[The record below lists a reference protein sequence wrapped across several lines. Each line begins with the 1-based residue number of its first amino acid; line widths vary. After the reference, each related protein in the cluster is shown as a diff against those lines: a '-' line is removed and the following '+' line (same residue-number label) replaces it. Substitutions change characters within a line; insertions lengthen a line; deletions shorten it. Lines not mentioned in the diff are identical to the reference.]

1 MTQRRYHLD
10 SAVRKD
16 ASQHPAGESSSAV
29 QRPVGAG
36 KHCAYNQTRER
47 FLGAD
52 VDLADF
58 SVAGADNRLPSLA
71 ANSGAGLWLIPFQ
84 GISPT
89 NVRVPVDLVYLD
101 RQCVVI
107 DTVES
112 FPIFQVSASSPLAA
126 SVLVLPAETIRSTET
141 QPGDQLIL
149 CPPDE
154 MKQRLQRLANPG
166 SDARPEQP
174 AAAAKDGSTRDG
186 STRDG
191 SMRDASMRGGAG
203 RLLQWEDYSR
213 ARNPEDQAPP
223 ADRTQEAP
231 ASALPP
237 SSPALQ
243 ETAALEI
250 AAIEPAAAEPQQKY
264 AKPQKS
270 WLQRLLALDPPEPRK
285 AARESMPGLAA
296 YFFTGGAPVAHGVR
310 DISQTGVYVLTQ
322 ERWYPG
328 TVVRV
333 TLTDRLEPTA
343 ERSIT
348 LNMAVIRSGD
358 DGVGLKF
365 LLQNGKDRRQ
375 DDRMVGGADRVQVD
389 QFLQRLRGA

>member
-1 MTQRRYHLD
+1 MTHRRYYLD

-16 ASQHPAGESSSAV
+16 ANQRPPVESSSAL
-29 QRPVGAG
+29 QSTAGAG
-36 KHCAYNQTRER
+36 KHCAYNQTQER

-58 SVAGADNRLPSLA
+58 SVAGRDNRLPTLA

-89 NVRVPVDLVYLD
+89 SVRVPVDLVYLD
-101 RQCVVI
+101 RQCTVI
-107 DTVES
+107 ETVES
-112 FPIFQVSASSPLAA
+112 FPISRVSASSPLAA
-126 SVLVLPAETIRSTET
+126 SVLVLPAETIRATET

-149 CPPDE
+149 CPPEE
-154 MKQRLQRLANPG
+154 MKQRLQRLADPG
-166 SDARPEQP
+166 IESRIDTRPEQP
-174 AAAAKDGSTRDG
+174 TGPAKDGSARG
-186 STRDG
+186 S
-191 SMRDASMRGGAG
+191 AG
-203 RLLQWEDYSR
+203 RVLQWEDYSR
-213 ARNPEDQAPP
+213 VKNPEEQAP
-223 ADRTQEAP
+223 AQDRAPEARE
-231 ASALPP
+231 STVSPP
-237 SSPALQ
+237 PPALQ

-250 AAIEPAAAEPQQKY
+250 AAIEPVAVEPQPRHVKP
-264 AKPQKS
+264 AKT

-285 AARESMPGLAA
+285 APRESMPGLAA

-310 DISQTGVYVLTQ
+310 DISQTGMYVLTQ

-333 TLTDRLEPTA
+333 TLTDRHEPTA

-365 LLQNGKDRRQ
+365 LLQNSKDRRPG
-375 DDRMVGGADRVQVD
+375 DSMVGGVDSLQVD
-389 QFLQRLRGA
+389 QFLQRLRNA